1 MWKLSNRWTQLG
13 LKFIW
18 GSDGNQFK
26 YHTVRWENTCLP
38 KEFGGAGIINTRLL
52 NEALL
57 TKWVWRI
64 YKAEKGNICSELIR
78 KKYLEKHSLATCKTR
93 GGVSILVGH
102 K

>member
-1 MWKLSNRWTQLG
+1 M
-13 LKFIW
+13 
-18 GSDGNQFK
+18 
-26 YHTVRWENTCLP
+26 VRWENTCLP

-93 GGVSILVGH
+93 GVGGLNFGRAYIKSNTISIGGCVLCE
-102 K
+102 